1 MKKIFFSLLAIAAL
15 ASCTKTEATYE
26 PASDEI
32 KINPVTALA
41 TKANVFGAIDDV
53 YYPKAENFD
62 VYAYWANE
70 AAGAEFTDATTYL
83 GGDAAV
89 EFINKGAFWGG
100 ATTYYWPKN
109 GSLRFAAYSPSSL
122 DMAHVLAT
130 DTYTLTGFTQ
140 AGTTDK
146 TIDVLVAPTSKSY
159 TAQTAAENVSVVF
172 EHACAWITIKVKS
185 TEEAAGAFTLGDVVI
200 NTVKNQGN
208 LTAVMAG
215 ENKAMTWKLANA
227 TADYT
232 ISVDE
237 TTVGTAAAVIDD
249 VANGTVVLPQE
260 PTTITVNYTQNALE
274 GTPALENQKVTV
286 DLALDA
292 KVSEQNF
299 WEAGKHYTYT
309 LIFDLDEIL
318 INPSVEDWTDVDA
331 GEITVDDKAQTV
343 SNAEELKA
351 ALAIGGNIVLKNDI
365 EVAEELQVAKTVV
378 LDLNGY
384 TLSTSTSA
392 RGITN
397 TSELTIKNGTITGNN
412 STIAV
417 LNYAPVE
424 PYEAALVLENV
435 NVTNDG
441 NHAVGAYSL
450 DYTTI
455 PYEVHKL
462 SPTSLT
468 INGGTIEC
476 NNTGETYAV
485 KTWGFCDVAIAD
497 ATVNG
502 TYGGISIDSSDLAMT
517 NTNVTGGT
525 HSLHVYCGEVKYDDA
540 CQVGD
545 NVYYQ
550 VVGETA
556 EKVAYDLYVNGVCYS
571 AAAAKLAAAV
581 AAGGDVTLD
590 SDVVLSETLVIE
602 KNVTLNLNGK
612 KIVNQVENAS
622 TDVIVVKA
630 GATLTIEGEGNVEA
644 VSGNDGYAVIADGTV
659 NIQGGSYKSGFDANN
674 EANACVYA
682 RGEGKVYVSGGDFTS
697 EGVYTLN
704 KKDADRETTVIEVTG
719 GTFYGWNP
727 ANNAA
732 EGANTNFVA
741 KGYKVVAEGQVYTVV
756 AE

>member
-122 DMAHVLAT
+122 DMTHVLAT

-200 NTVKNQGN
+200 NTVKNQGD
-208 LTAVMAG
+208 LTAVMTG
-215 ENKAMTWKLANA
+215 DNKAMTWELDDA

-232 ISVDE
+232 ISADE

-292 KVSEQNF
+292 KVSEKNF

-331 GEITVDDKAQTV
+331 GEIAVDDKAQTV

-365 EVAEELQVAKTVV
+365 EVAEQLSATKTTV

-384 TLSTSTSA
+384 TLKTSVSA
-392 RGITN
+392 YGIVN
-397 TSELTIKNGTITGNN
+397 GSELTIKNGTIEGTN
-412 STIAV
+412 TTAAV
-417 LNYAPVE
+417 LNYAE
-424 PYEAALVLENV
+424 ATPYEAALVLEDV
-435 NVTNDG
+435 NVTSTGD
-441 NHAVGAYSL
+441 HAVFVWSE
-450 DYTTI
+450 DYVTI
-455 PYEVHKL
+455 PYNVHEL

-468 INGGTIEC
+468 IDGGSISCESTKY
-476 NNTGETYAV
+476 YAIR
-485 KTWGFCDVAIAD
+485 TLGFCDVAIAD
-497 ATVNG
+497 ASVEG
-502 TYGGISIDSSDLAMT
+502 TYGGIYVHSSDLAMT
-517 NTNVTGGT
+517 NTSVTGGT
-525 HSLHVYCGEVKYDDA
+525 YALGVYCGDVKYDDA
-540 CQVGD
+540 CKIGE

-550 VVGETA
+550 VLSEGDSE
-556 EKVAYDLYVNGVCYS
+556 EAYDLYVNGVCYS

-659 NIQGGSYKSGFDANN
+659 NIKGGSYKSGFDANN

-741 KGYKVVAEGQVYTVV
+741 DGYKVVAEGQVYTVV